1 MRVRVEGPL
10 IFNTID
16 LILDAAV
23 AGLGLAYLPFNQVE
37 QHLAR
42 GRLVRVL
49 GEWTPPLP
57 AYHLY
62 YPSRRHQSAAFK
74 LFVEALR
81 YKPRKAPNT
90 RLAEKRMKGD

>member
-23 AGLGLAYLPFNQVE
+23 AGLGLAYLPLDQVE
-37 QHLAR
+37 AHMEN

-49 GEWTPPLP
+49 GKWTPPLP

-62 YPSRRHQSAAFK
+62 YPSRRHTSAAFT
-74 LFVEALR
+74 LFVDALR
-81 YKPRKAPNT
+81 YRGPR
-90 RLAEKRMKGD
+90 